1 MGAASSYVGLSR
13 HRESV
18 SIFTTRGADAW
29 MMATGGAENLT
40 EAQRK
45 SAERSYAR
53 WGEAKPELA
62 ARHGFADY
70 VAYVQEQQ
78 RNRPADHSADLA
90 RLARQMGRVDDR
102 RSASQFH
109 YDPKAEKDT
118 GSFAGAATRATGT
131 PQEGR
136 EGSGLADGAA
146 SRQGVPTG
154 QQSAAA
160 HRTGARIAA
169 MRNPFRQ
176 AQALHRAHVRDAD
189 QLRRERL
196 TEKKAAEQAAAVRAA
211 QQAEARRQSQI
222 EREQMAR
229 DVAARKAVKPATVTP
244 DTKAAA
250 SEATKPAPKQQD
262 ATIQAAVRKAAEEST
277 KAAPMTDDQREAAA
291 MARAEKL
298 AAEQA
303 ERDRGRG
310 RFRERGRSR

>member
-1 MGAASSYVGLSR
+1 
-13 HRESV
+13 
-18 SIFTTRGADAW
+18 
-29 MMATGGAENLT
+29 
-40 EAQRK
+40 
-45 SAERSYAR
+45 
-53 WGEAKPELA
+53 
-62 ARHGFADY
+62 
-70 VAYVQEQQ
+70 
-78 RNRPADHSADLA
+78 
-90 RLARQMGRVDDR
+90 MGRVDDR

-169 MRNPFRQ
+169 IRNPFRQ

-196 TEKKAAEQAAAVRAA
+196 AGKKAAEQAAAVRAA
-211 QQAEARRQSQI
+211 QQAEARRQSQL

-250 SEATKPAPKQQD
+250 TEATKPAPKQQD
-262 ATIQAAVRKAAEEST
+262 ATIQNAVRKAAEEST
-277 KAAPMTDDQREAAA
+277 KAAGPVLSR
-291 MARAEKL
+291 
-298 AAEQA
+298 AEQA
-303 ERDRGRG
+303 RADAAALAKDEHASGRH
-310 RFRERGRSR
+310 RFRERGRTR